1 SAGANTVNVAAGAS
15 LLATGNLG
23 DGSDIL
29 DVSGTLDTQGGV
41 FDLGAGDDTLT
52 IHDGTNLIGTVA
64 AGVGND
70 TFNTDIA
77 TIANLGAVQGF
88 ETLSKTGVGT
98 LNINGPASSDFT
110 TVNVAAGTLNVT
122 AGGSV
127 AAQTTTVAAGS
138 TLQMD
143 GSYTGT
149 IGNDSFTVAGTVAG
163 AGTLDLLDGDDSF
176 TIQDGADLS
185 GLANAID
192 GGAGT
197 DTFVADLAGSATLGG
212 AINFETLT
220 KTNTGTLSVDGP
232 AASAFTTVNVNGGTL
247 DIGAAGSIDGA
258 VTSTIASGATLNV
271 DGSYTGSAGADTM
284 NVSGTVAGSGT
295 IGLAAGD
302 DTLTLNDGALLNN
315 VIDGGGHGTG

>member
-23 DGSDIL
+23 DGSDLL
-29 DVSGTLDTQGGV
+29 DISGTLDTGAGIL
-41 FDLGAGDDTLT
+41 DLGAGDDSLT
-52 IHDGTNLIGTVA
+52 IHDGTDIVGTVA
-64 AGVGND
+64 GGVGIDNV
-70 TFNTDIA
+70 NANIA
-77 TIANLGAVQGF
+77 LSADLGAVQGF

-98 LNINGPASSDFT
+98 LNINGPASSDFI
-110 TVNVAAGTLNVT
+110 TVDVLAGTLNVAAT
-122 AGGSV
+122 GAVV
-127 AAQTTTVAAGS
+127 AQNTTIASGS
-138 TLQMD
+138 TLQVD
-143 GSYTGT
+143 GSYSGT
-149 IGNDSFTVAGTVAG
+149 SGSDSFIVAGTVAG

-185 GLANAID
+185 GLANAVD

-197 DTFVADLAGSATLGG
+197 DTFIADLAGSATLGG

-220 KTNTGTLSVDGP
+220 KTNTGTLNVDGP

-258 VTSTIASGATLNV
+258 VTTTVAGGASLNV
-271 DGSYTGSAGADTM
+271 DGTYTGSAGADTM

-295 IGLAAGD
+295 IDLAAGD